1 MTQGPLPMLCGEP
14 QVCGIKQVDMASE
27 VFAGH
32 QSESVW
38 ARVLLRVCVCACKP
52 LIMRAQLRIKKVNK
66 VMSLQQKSVTY
77 NGALALLDYHNHH
90 TLVPKPVTQLL
101 CSQRFQ
107 RQYKRSAGGRLREFN
122 NYLLVLPI

>member
-1 MTQGPLPMLCGEP
+1 MLCGEP

-90 TLVPKPVTQLL
+90 TLAAQTCDSIV
-101 CSQRFQ
+101 
-107 RQYKRSAGGRLREFN
+107 
-122 NYLLVLPI
+122 VLAALPEAIQMFCRGQVEGI